1 MKTKSLIDS
10 YKEDQEAWG
19 FIQSHL
25 HIFSEASYNDTTH
38 INPHIIKIKDVSLFI
53 DNIALLKSKKSIAI
67 MTDYFKSLPIP
78 AITAKYGLKDDNS
91 TTSQIHYYKNL
102 IIKRLEKLLDLQLSL
117 ELKKV
122 SNKELKN
129 KLTDITLNLTKKN
142 IKLFLVKVKHINKV
156 NYKYFDEDVLQLY
169 KKAEYI
175 YQFLSPLE
183 QKRVKKILK
192 KYPDP
197 EDLTIS
203 YFDDLK
209 AIVSHYRIVNKDGYF
224 LPKIVDDAVIS
235 IILAYEKSEE
245 KHELN

>member
-1 MKTKSLIDS
+1 MKTKSLIDT
-10 YKEDQEAWG
+10 YKEDDEAWD

-53 DNIALLKSKKSIAI
+53 DNIALLKSKKAIAV

-78 AITAKYGLKDDNS
+78 AITAKYGFKDERS
-91 TTSQIHYYKNL
+91 TSSQIDYYKNL
-102 IIKRLEKLLDLQLSL
+102 ILKRLEKMLDIELSL

-142 IKLFLVKVKHINKV
+142 IQLFIVKVKHINKV
-156 NYKYFDEDVLQLY
+156 NYKYFDEDVSQLY

-175 YQFLSPLE
+175 YKFLSPLE
-183 QKRVKKILK
+183 QKRVKKIMN
-192 KYPDP
+192 KYPSPD
-197 EDLTIS
+197 DLTVNL
-203 YFDDLK
+203 FEDLK

-224 LPKIVDDAVIS
+224 IPKVVDDAVIS
-235 IILAYEKSEE
+235 IILTYEKSEE